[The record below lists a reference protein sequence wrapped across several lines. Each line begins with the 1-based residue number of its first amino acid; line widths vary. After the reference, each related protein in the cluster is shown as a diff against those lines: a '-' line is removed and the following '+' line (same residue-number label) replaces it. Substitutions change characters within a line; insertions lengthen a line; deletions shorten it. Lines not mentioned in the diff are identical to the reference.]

1 MSLCPILS
9 RRSLLV
15 PLGVVGLSYVTG
27 CSGSSARDAGPSS
40 SGGAGKSGRPSPS
53 PGETST
59 WRPVSDIPV
68 VPDTQPR
75 NVQPTSPSGDPVEV
89 HGLTLTAP
97 AGATVSEVS
106 NSEGNPATEI
116 LMPGAH
122 NGIPR
127 VRVRR
132 VESFGRSLVDETYT
146 QEMLLVT
153 ERRTN
158 VFRTKETWPRMKEAY
173 VITWDTSVPASD
185 GSDLPLSALGLWL
198 GDTETSGWTLFATA
212 EQGKLENSPL
222 WDVTFSARF
231 A

>member
-1 MSLCPILS
+1 MSLILP
-9 RRSLLV
+9 RRAVLI
-15 PLGVVGLSYVTG
+15 PLGVAGLSYVVG
-27 CSGSSARDAGPSS
+27 CSGRSGKGAGASSS
-40 SGGAGKSGRPSPS
+40 SGAGASGRPSPS

-59 WRPVSDIPV
+59 WRPVSDIRV

-122 NGIPR
+122 NGVPR

-132 VESFGRSLVDETYT
+132 VESFGRSLVDETHA
-146 QEMLLVT
+146 QEVLLVS
-153 ERRTN
+153 ERQIN
-158 VFRTKETWPRMKEAY
+158 VFRTKETWPHMKEAY

-185 GSDLPLSALGLWL
+185 GSNLPLSALGLWL

-212 EQGKLENSPL
+212 ERGKLENSPL
-222 WDVTFSARF
+222 WDVTFSARS

>member
-1 MSLCPILS
+1 
-9 RRSLLV
+9 
-15 PLGVVGLSYVTG
+15 
-27 CSGSSARDAGPSS
+27 
-40 SGGAGKSGRPSPS
+40 
-53 PGETST
+53 
-59 WRPVSDIPV
+59 
-68 VPDTQPR
+68 
-75 NVQPTSPSGDPVEV
+75 VQPTSPSGDPVEV

-97 AGATVSEVS
+97 ADATVSEVS
-106 NSEGNPATEI
+106 NSEGNPTTEI
-116 LMPGAH
+116 LMPGAS
-122 NGIPR
+122 NGVPR

-132 VESFGRSLVDETYT
+132 VESFGRPLVDETYT

-158 VFRTKETWPRMKEAY
+158 VFRTKETWPHMKEAY

-222 WDVTFSARF
+222 WDVTFSARS

>member
-1 MSLCPILS
+1 MSLILP
-9 RRSLLV
+9 RRAVLI
-15 PLGVVGLSYVTG
+15 PLGVAGLSYIAG
-27 CSGSSARDAGPSS
+27 CSGRSGQAAGAAS
-40 SGGAGKSGRPSPS
+40 SGRPSPS

-75 NVQPTSPSGDPVEV
+75 NVQPTSPSCDPVEV

-97 AGATVSEVS
+97 ADATVSEVS
-106 NSEGNPATEI
+106 NSEGNPTTEI
-116 LMPGAH
+116 LMPGAS
-122 NGIPR
+122 NGVPR

-132 VESFGRSLVDETYT
+132 VESFGRPLVDETYT

-158 VFRTKETWPRMKEAY
+158 VFRTKETWPHMKEAY

-212 EQGKLENSPL
+212 GQGKLENSPL
-222 WDVTFSARF
+222 WDVTFSARS

>member
-1 MSLCPILS
+1 MSLILP
-9 RRSLLV
+9 RRAVLI
-15 PLGVVGLSYVTG
+15 PLGVAGLSYIAG
-27 CSGSSARDAGPSS
+27 CSGRSGQAAGVASSV
-40 SGGAGKSGRPSPS
+40 RPSPS

-59 WRPVSDIPV
+59 WRPVSDIQV

-97 AGATVSEVS
+97 SGATVSEVS

-158 VFRTKETWPRMKEAY
+158 VFRTKEAWPHMKEAY
-173 VITWDTSVPASD
+173 VITWDTSVPTSD
-185 GSDLPLSALGLWL
+185 GSNLPLSALGLWL

-212 EQGKLENSPL
+212 EQDKLENSPL
-222 WDVTFSARF
+222 WDVTFSARS

>member
-1 MSLCPILS
+1 M
-9 RRSLLV
+9 
-15 PLGVVGLSYVTG
+15 
-27 CSGSSARDAGPSS
+27 
-40 SGGAGKSGRPSPS
+40 
-53 PGETST
+53 
-59 WRPVSDIPV
+59 SDIPV

-158 VFRTKETWPRMKEAY
+158 VFRTKETWPHMKEAY

-222 WDVTFSARF
+222 WDVTFSARS

>member
-1 MSLCPILS
+1 MSLILP
-9 RRSLLV
+9 RRAVLI
-15 PLGVVGLSYVTG
+15 PLGVAGLSYIAG
-27 CSGSSARDAGPSS
+27 CSGRSGQAAGVASSV
-40 SGGAGKSGRPSPS
+40 RPSLS

-59 WRPVSDIPV
+59 WRPVSDIQV

-97 AGATVSEVS
+97 SGATVSEVS
-106 NSEGNPATEI
+106 NSEGNPTTEI
-116 LMPGAH
+116 LMPGAS
-122 NGIPR
+122 NGVPR

-158 VFRTKETWPRMKEAY
+158 VFRTKETWPHMKEAY

-222 WDVTFSARF
+222 WDVTFSARS

>member
-1 MSLCPILS
+1 MPAWTWWASVLS
-9 RRSLLV
+9 FALA
-15 PLGVVGLSYVTG
+15 
-27 CSGSSARDAGPSS
+27 SSI
-40 SGGAGKSGRPSPS
+40 S
-53 PGETST
+53 PG
-59 WRPVSDIPV
+59 PV
-68 VPDTQPR
+68 
-75 NVQPTSPSGDPVEV
+75 NL
-89 HGLTLTAP
+89 LTLSNTLSGYLNSSFRFIT
-97 AGATVSEVS
+97 GATVGEVS

-132 VESFGRSLVDETYT
+132 VESFGRSIVDETHA
-146 QEMLLVT
+146 QEVLLVS

-158 VFRTKETWPRMKEAY
+158 VFRTKETWPHMKEAY

-222 WDVTFSARF
+222 WDVTFSARS

>member
-1 MSLCPILS
+1 MSLILP
-9 RRSLLV
+9 RRAVLI
-15 PLGVVGLSYVTG
+15 PLGAAGLVSCLAG
-27 CSGSSARDAGPSS
+27 CSGRGGQAAGAASSA
-40 SGGAGKSGRPSPS
+40 RPSPS

-97 AGATVSEVS
+97 ADATVSEVS

-122 NGIPR
+122 DGIPR

-132 VESFGRSLVDETYT
+132 VESFGRSIVDETHA
-146 QEMLLVT
+146 QEVLLVS

-158 VFRTKETWPRMKEAY
+158 VFRTKETWPHMKEAY

>member
-1 MSLCPILS
+1 MSLILP
-9 RRSLLV
+9 RRAVLI
-15 PLGVVGLSYVTG
+15 PLGVAGLSYVVG
-27 CSGSSARDAGPSS
+27 CSGRSGKNTGASSSA
-40 SGGAGKSGRPSPS
+40 RPSPS

-59 WRPVSDIPV
+59 WRPVSDIRV

-75 NVQPTSPSGDPVEV
+75 NVQPKSPSGDPVEV

-122 NGIPR
+122 NGVPR

-132 VESFGRSLVDETYT
+132 VESFGRSLVDETYA
-146 QEMLLVT
+146 QEVLLVS
-153 ERRTN
+153 ERQTN
-158 VFRTKETWPRMKEAY
+158 VFRTKETWPHMKEAY
-173 VITWDTSVPASD
+173 IITWNTSVPTSD
-185 GSDLPLSALGLWL
+185 GSNLPLSALGFWL
-198 GDTETSGWTLFATA
+198 GDTETSGWTLYATA
-212 EQGKLENSPL
+212 ERGKLENSPL
-222 WDVTFSARF
+222 WDVTFSARS

>member
-1 MSLCPILS
+1 MSLILP
-9 RRSLLV
+9 RRAVLI
-15 PLGVVGLSYVTG
+15 PLGVAGLSYIAG
-27 CSGSSARDAGPSS
+27 CSGRSGQAAGAAS
-40 SGGAGKSGRPSPS
+40 SGRPSPS

-97 AGATVSEVS
+97 ADATVSEVS
-106 NSEGNPATEI
+106 NSEGNPTTEI
-116 LMPGAH
+116 LMPGAS
-122 NGIPR
+122 NGVPR

-132 VESFGRSLVDETYT
+132 VESFGRPLVDETYT

-158 VFRTKETWPRMKEAY
+158 VFRTKETWPHMKEAY

-212 EQGKLENSPL
+212 GQGKLENSPL
-222 WDVTFSARF
+222 WDVTFSARS

>member
-1 MSLCPILS
+1 MSLILP
-9 RRSLLV
+9 RRAVLV
-15 PLGVVGLSYVTG
+15 PLGVAGLSYIAG
-27 CSGSSARDAGPSS
+27 CSGRSGQAAGAAS
-40 SGGAGKSGRPSPS
+40 SGRPSPS

-97 AGATVSEVS
+97 SGATVSEVS

-116 LMPGAH
+116 LMPRAH

-132 VESFGRSLVDETYT
+132 MESFGHSLVDETYT
-146 QEMLLVT
+146 QEMLLVS

-173 VITWDTSVPASD
+173 VITWDTSVPTSD
-185 GSDLPLSALGLWL
+185 GSNLPLSALGLWL

-222 WDVTFSARF
+222 WDVTFSARS

>member
-1 MSLCPILS
+1 MSLILP
-9 RRSLLV
+9 RRAVLI
-15 PLGVVGLSYVTG
+15 PLGVAGLSYLAG
-27 CSGSSARDAGPSS
+27 CSGRSGQAAGAAS
-40 SGGAGKSGRPSPS
+40 SGRPSPS

-97 AGATVSEVS
+97 ADATVSEVS
-106 NSEGNPATEI
+106 NSEGNPTTEI
-116 LMPGAH
+116 LMPGAS
-122 NGIPR
+122 NGVPR

-132 VESFGRSLVDETYT
+132 VESFGRPLVDETYT

-158 VFRTKETWPRMKEAY
+158 VFRTKETWPHMKEAY

-212 EQGKLENSPL
+212 GQGKLENSPL
-222 WDVTFSARF
+222 WDVTFSARS

>member
-1 MSLCPILS
+1 M
-9 RRSLLV
+9 
-15 PLGVVGLSYVTG
+15 
-27 CSGSSARDAGPSS
+27 
-40 SGGAGKSGRPSPS
+40 
-53 PGETST
+53 
-59 WRPVSDIPV
+59 SDIPV

-97 AGATVSEVS
+97 SGATVSEVS

-122 NGIPR
+122 DGIPR

-132 VESFGRSLVDETYT
+132 VESFGRSIVDETHA
-146 QEMLLVT
+146 QEVLLVS

-222 WDVTFSARF
+222 WDVTFSARS

>member
-1 MSLCPILS
+1 MSLILP
-9 RRSLLV
+9 RRAVLI
-15 PLGVVGLSYVTG
+15 PLGVAGLSYIAG
-27 CSGSSARDAGPSS
+27 CSGRSGQAAGAAS
-40 SGGAGKSGRPSPS
+40 SGRPSPS

-59 WRPVSDIPV
+59 WRPVPDIPV

-97 AGATVSEVS
+97 ADATVSEVS
-106 NSEGNPATEI
+106 NSEGNPTTEI
-116 LMPGAH
+116 LMPGAS
-122 NGIPR
+122 NGVPR

-132 VESFGRSLVDETYT
+132 VESFGRPLVDETYT

-158 VFRTKETWPRMKEAY
+158 VFRTKETWPHMKEAY

-212 EQGKLENSPL
+212 GQGKLENSPL
-222 WDVTFSARF
+222 WDVTFSARS

>member
-1 MSLCPILS
+1 MLENESLEFQPEGEPI
-9 RRSLLV
+9 RH
-15 PLGVVGLSYVTG
+15 
-27 CSGSSARDAGPSS
+27 
-40 SGGAGKSGRPSPS
+40 
-53 PGETST
+53 
-59 WRPVSDIPV
+59 I
-68 VPDTQPR
+68 
-75 NVQPTSPSGDPVEV
+75 
-89 HGLTLTAP
+89 
-97 AGATVSEVS
+97 
-106 NSEGNPATEI
+106 
-116 LMPGAH
+116 
-122 NGIPR
+122 
-127 VRVRR
+127 RR

-198 GDTETSGWTLFATA
+198 GDTEASGWTLFATA

-222 WDVTFSARF
+222 WDVTFSARS

>member
-1 MSLCPILS
+1 MSLILP
-9 RRSLLV
+9 RRAVLI
-15 PLGVVGLSYVTG
+15 PLGVAGLSYIAG
-27 CSGSSARDAGPSS
+27 CSGRSGKAAGAAS
-40 SGGAGKSGRPSPS
+40 SGRPSPS
-53 PGETST
+53 PGETSM

-97 AGATVSEVS
+97 ADATVSEVS
-106 NSEGNPATEI
+106 NSEGNPTTEI
-116 LMPGAH
+116 LMPGAS
-122 NGIPR
+122 NGVPR

-132 VESFGRSLVDETYT
+132 VESFGRPLVDETYT

-222 WDVTFSARF
+222 WDVTFSARS

>member
-1 MSLCPILS
+1 MPQRPMLS

-15 PLGVVGLSYVTG
+15 PLGVAGLSYVTG
-27 CSGSSARDAGPSS
+27 CSGRSSRAAGSSS
-40 SGGAGKSGRPSPS
+40 SGGAGTSGRPSPS

-59 WRPVSDIPV
+59 WRPIEDIQV

-75 NVQPTSPSGDPVEV
+75 NMQPTSPSGDPVEV

-97 AGATVSEVS
+97 GGATVSEVS
-106 NSEGNPATEI
+106 NSEGKPMTEI
-116 LMPGAH
+116 LMPGAQ

-132 VESFGRSLVDETYT
+132 VESFGRSLVDETYA
-146 QEMLLVT
+146 QEVLLVS
-153 ERRTN
+153 ERQTN
-158 VFRTKETWPRMKEAY
+158 VFRTKETWPHMKEAY
-173 VITWDTSVPASD
+173 IITWDTSVPTSD
-185 GSDLPLSALGLWL
+185 GSNLPLSALGLWL

-212 EQGKLENSPL
+212 EHGKLENSPL
-222 WDVTFSARF
+222 WDVTFSARS

>member
-1 MSLCPILS
+1 MLLILP
-9 RRSLLV
+9 RRAVLI
-15 PLGVVGLSYVTG
+15 PLGVAGLSYIAG
-27 CSGSSARDAGPSS
+27 CSGRSGQAAGAAS
-40 SGGAGKSGRPSPS
+40 SGRPSPS

-75 NVQPTSPSGDPVEV
+75 NVQPTSPSGNPVEV

-97 AGATVSEVS
+97 SGATVSEVS

-122 NGIPR
+122 DGIPR

-146 QEMLLVT
+146 QEMLLVS

-158 VFRTKETWPRMKEAY
+158 VFRTKETWPHMKEAY

-212 EQGKLENSPL
+212 GQGKLENSPL
-222 WDVTFSARF
+222 WDVTFSARS

>member
-1 MSLCPILS
+1 MSLILP
-9 RRSLLV
+9 RRAVLI
-15 PLGVVGLSYVTG
+15 PLGVAGLSYVVG
-27 CSGSSARDAGPSS
+27 CSGRSGKGAGASSS
-40 SGGAGKSGRPSPS
+40 SGAGASGRPSPS

-59 WRPVSDIPV
+59 WRPVSDIRV

-122 NGIPR
+122 NGVPR

-132 VESFGRSLVDETYT
+132 VESFGRSLVEETHA
-146 QEMLLVT
+146 QEVLLVS
-153 ERRTN
+153 ERQIN
-158 VFRTKETWPRMKEAY
+158 VFRTKETWPHMKEAY

-185 GSDLPLSALGLWL
+185 GSNLPLSALGLWL

-212 EQGKLENSPL
+212 ERGKLENSPL
-222 WDVTFSARF
+222 WDVTFSARS

>member
-1 MSLCPILS
+1 MSLILP
-9 RRSLLV
+9 RRAVLI
-15 PLGVVGLSYVTG
+15 PLGVAGLSYIAG
-27 CSGSSARDAGPSS
+27 CSGRSGQAAGAASP
-40 SGGAGKSGRPSPS
+40 GRPSPS

-132 VESFGRSLVDETYT
+132 VESFGRPLVDETYT

-158 VFRTKETWPRMKEAY
+158 VFRTKETWPHMKEAY

-212 EQGKLENSPL
+212 GQGKLENSPL
-222 WDVTFSARF
+222 WDVTFSARS

>member
-1 MSLCPILS
+1 MSLVLS
-9 RRSLLV
+9 RRAVLI
-15 PLGVVGLSYVTG
+15 PLGVAVSSYVVG
-27 CSGSSARDAGPSS
+27 CSGRSGRNAGESS
-40 SGGAGKSGRPSPS
+40 SNGAGKSGSPSPR

-59 WRPVSDIPV
+59 WRPVTDIQV

-97 AGATVSEVS
+97 ADATVSEVS

-116 LMPGAH
+116 LMPGAY
-122 NGIPR
+122 NGVPR

-132 VESFGRSLVDETYT
+132 VESFGRPLVDETYT
-146 QEMLLVT
+146 QEMLLVS
-153 ERRTN
+153 ERQTN
-158 VFRTKETWPRMKEAY
+158 VFRTKETWPHMKEAY
-173 VITWDTSVPASD
+173 IITWDTSVSNSD
-185 GSDLPLSALGLWL
+185 GSNLPLSALGFWL
-198 GDTETSGWTLFATA
+198 GDTETSGWTLIATA

-222 WDVTFSARF
+222 WDVTFSARS

>member
-1 MSLCPILS
+1 MSLILP
-9 RRSLLV
+9 RRAILI
-15 PLGVVGLSYVTG
+15 PLGVAGLSYVVG
-27 CSGSSARDAGPSS
+27 CSGRSGKGAGASSS
-40 SGGAGKSGRPSPS
+40 SGAGASGRPSPS

-59 WRPVSDIPV
+59 WRPVSDIRV

-75 NVQPTSPSGDPVEV
+75 NVQPKSPSGDPVEV

-116 LMPGAH
+116 LMPGAN

-132 VESFGRSLVDETYT
+132 VESFGRSLVDETYA
-146 QEMLLVT
+146 QEVLLVS
-153 ERRTN
+153 ERQTN
-158 VFRTKETWPRMKEAY
+158 VFRTKETWPHMKEAY
-173 VITWDTSVPASD
+173 IITWDTSVPASD
-185 GSDLPLSALGLWL
+185 GSNLPLSALGFWL
-198 GDTETSGWTLFATA
+198 GDTETSGWTLYATA
-212 EQGKLENSPL
+212 ERGKLENSPL
-222 WDVTFSARF
+222 WDVTFSARS

>member
-1 MSLCPILS
+1 MSLILP
-9 RRSLLV
+9 RRAVLI
-15 PLGVVGLSYVTG
+15 PLGVAGLSYIAG
-27 CSGSSARDAGPSS
+27 CSGRSGQAAGAAS
-40 SGGAGKSGRPSPS
+40 SGRPSPS

-97 AGATVSEVS
+97 ADATVSEVS

-132 VESFGRSLVDETYT
+132 VESFGRSIVDETHA
-146 QEMLLVT
+146 QEVLLVS

-158 VFRTKETWPRMKEAY
+158 VFRTKETWPHMKEAY

-212 EQGKLENSPL
+212 GQGKLENSPL
-222 WDVTFSARF
+222 WDVTFSARS

>member
-1 MSLCPILS
+1 MSLILP
-9 RRSLLV
+9 RRAVLI
-15 PLGVVGLSYVTG
+15 PLGVAGLSYIAG
-27 CSGSSARDAGPSS
+27 CSGRSGQAAGAAS
-40 SGGAGKSGRPSPS
+40 SGRPSPS

-97 AGATVSEVS
+97 SGATVSEVS
-106 NSEGNPATEI
+106 NSEGNPTTEI
-116 LMPGAH
+116 LMPGAS
-122 NGIPR
+122 NGVPR

-158 VFRTKETWPRMKEAY
+158 VFRTKETWPHMKEAY

-212 EQGKLENSPL
+212 GQGKLENSPL
-222 WDVTFSARF
+222 WDVTFSARS

>member
-1 MSLCPILS
+1 M
-9 RRSLLV
+9 
-15 PLGVVGLSYVTG
+15 
-27 CSGSSARDAGPSS
+27 
-40 SGGAGKSGRPSPS
+40 
-53 PGETST
+53 
-59 WRPVSDIPV
+59 
-68 VPDTQPR
+68 
-75 NVQPTSPSGDPVEV
+75 QPTSPSGDPVEV

-97 AGATVSEVS
+97 ADATVSEVS
-106 NSEGNPATEI
+106 NSEGNPTTEI
-116 LMPGAH
+116 LMPGAS
-122 NGIPR
+122 NGVPR

-132 VESFGRSLVDETYT
+132 VESFGRPLVDETYT

-158 VFRTKETWPRMKEAY
+158 VFRTKETWPHMKEAY

-212 EQGKLENSPL
+212 GQGKLENSPL
-222 WDVTFSARF
+222 WDVTFSARS

>member
-1 MSLCPILS
+1 MSLILP
-9 RRSLLV
+9 RRAVLI
-15 PLGVVGLSYVTG
+15 PLGVAGLSYIAG
-27 CSGSSARDAGPSS
+27 CSGRSGKAAGAAS
-40 SGGAGKSGRPSPS
+40 SGRPSPS

-97 AGATVSEVS
+97 ADATVSEVS
-106 NSEGNPATEI
+106 NSEGNPTTEI
-116 LMPGAH
+116 LMPGAS
-122 NGIPR
+122 NGVPR

-132 VESFGRSLVDETYT
+132 VESFGRPLVDETYT

-173 VITWDTSVPASD
+173 VITWDTSVPTSD

-198 GDTETSGWTLFATA
+198 GDT
-212 EQGKLENSPL
+212 
-222 WDVTFSARF
+222 
-231 A
+231 